1 MLDFISFYI
10 IKIMKKII
18 IKAVVQFHG
27 IAVSYKLLEL
37 HSFGI
42 KCQEKLMIEIQSSN

>member
-1 MLDFISFYI
+1 
-10 IKIMKKII
+10 MKKII

-27 IAVSYKLLEL
+27 TAVSYKLLEL

-42 KCQEKLMIEIQSSN
+42 KCQENHKIEIQSSN